1 MIFPSM
7 MKFILGEL
15 VITTAALETLPPEE
29 MYRAIDRHVCGDWGD
44 LDDDDHAENE
54 LALRIG
60 SRLVSVFHTATGTKF
75 FVVTAA
81 DRTTTTI
88 QLPADN

>member
-1 MIFPSM
+1 M

>member
-1 MIFPSM
+1 M
-7 MKFILGEL
+7 MKFVLGEL
-15 VITTAALETLPPEE
+15 VITPAALETLPPEE
-29 MYRAIDRHVCGDWGD
+29 MYRAIDRHACGDWGD

-60 SRLVSVFHTATGTKF
+60 SRLVSVFHTATGIKF
-75 FVVTAA
+75 FVVTEG

>member
-1 MIFPSM
+1 M

-15 VITTAALETLPPEE
+15 VITPAALETLPPEE

-44 LDDDDHAENE
+44 LEGDDRAENE

-75 FVVTAA
+75 FVVTDA